1 MKSFKLESTADAGIL
16 IAVLLL
22 AGFLIA
28 WPLLGLW
35 EAVRGFLAELVVLAA
50 MFYIARQ
57 YLPWEDAPRER
68 IASPKRELALAAVG
82 FAVFFIAWPLL
93 LPVGDV
99 EALYLNL
106 MFAAAALL
114 AFTAAALLP
123 FRYSLKAWGLRWP
136 TGRELL
142 VLLAVA
148 AVGIGLSL
156 LLGSL
161 LPASEAP
168 EMATPARPLMP
179 GALLWSFWRSAAQDT
194 SSMGLVLGVFLLS
207 VIGQELYFRV
217 YLQAR
222 LAHYLPGRWAL
233 FAQAGLYFAASLL
246 PLYLLDGGLPPAFT
260 LTQAAVLSNGVL
272 AGYFW
277 RKTGSLPL
285 LVLLHLLAFVRW
297 GL

>member
-1 MKSFKLESTADAGIL
+1 MKSLKLESTADAGIL
-16 IAVLLL
+16 IGVILL

-35 EAVRGFLAELVVLAA
+35 EAVRGFLAGVVVLAA

-68 IASPKRELALAAVG
+68 IASPKRELALALVG
-82 FAVFFIAWPLL
+82 FAVFFIGWPLL

-99 EALYLNL
+99 GALYLNL
-106 MFAAAALL
+106 VFATAALL

-136 TGRELL
+136 TRRELL

-148 AVGIGLSL
+148 AVGTGLSL

-168 EMATPARPLMP
+168 EMVTPARPLMP

-194 SSMGLVLGVFLLS
+194 SSIGLVLGGFLLS

-233 FAQAGLYFAASLL
+233 FAQAALYFAASLL
-246 PLYLLDGGLPPAFT
+246 PLFLLVSGLPPAFM

-285 LVLLHLLAFVRW
+285 LVLLHLLGFVW
-297 GL
+297 L